1 MNGRLSSRALQHG
14 AAALLAALSCACQR
28 QASRPACPPGQACL
42 EYGNTVDPNT
52 LDPAKA
58 TLTNESAI
66 LGELLQGLTQND
78 ADSDPI
84 PGMATNWETSADG
97 LTWTF
102 HLRDAQWSDGTAVTA
117 DDFVFAYRRVLDP
130 ATASSYAYLLYVLKN
145 GQAVNEHKAAT
156 ASLGAAALDARTLR
170 LTLAHPAPYLPQILA
185 HQSFYP
191 VPAHVVRRWGDD
203 WTKPGR
209 FVGNGPF
216 NLVRWRL
223 GDYLRVERN
232 PLYWDA
238 RRVRIDRID
247 FYPTTDAVSA
257 ERRVERGELDVN
269 DLIQSSRIDHLRRPG
284 GMAAYVRTYPYL
296 GTYYLTFNVRHVP
309 ALRDLRVRQAISMAI
324 DRDFIAGK
332 LLRAGQTA
340 TTAFVPPRTAG
351 YLPPAAAHPRAR
363 WASMTLA
370 ARQAEARRLLGAVGY
385 SEQRPLRIELKSPN
399 SNSAMLVTQA
409 IQADLQAVG
418 VRATL
423 AQEEGQVLY
432 QSLAA
437 GDFQIGY
444 VSWIADYNDPLTFLA
459 LMRSD
464 TGAQNYGGYRN
475 ARFDALMDQAD
486 HTGDARTRGQFLA
499 GAEQVMLD
507 DAYIA
512 PLYVGVNTNLVNP
525 RVRGWRDNAAD
536 IHRAQYLS
544 LAGP

>member
-1 MNGRLSSRALQHG
+1 MALRHG
-14 AAALLAALSCACQR
+14 AAALLVALSCACQQ
-28 QASRPACPPGQACL
+28 QASRPACPAGQACL

-145 GQAVNEHKAAT
+145 GQAVNEHKAPT
-156 ASLGAAALDARTLR
+156 ASLGARALDAHTLR
-170 LTLAHPAPYLPQILA
+170 LTVAHPAPYLPQILA

-209 FVGNGPF
+209 FVGDGPF

-284 GMAAYVRTYPYL
+284 GMAALVRTYPYL

-309 ALRDLRVRQAISMAI
+309 ALRDLRVRQAISMAV
-324 DRDFIAGK
+324 DRDFITAK

-340 TTAFVPPRTAG
+340 TTAFVPPQIAG
-351 YLPPAAAHPRAR
+351 YLPPARRRAPPRALGVPDPR
-363 WASMTLA
+363 GAPRRIA
-370 ARQAEARRLLGAVGY
+370 APAQRRRLFRAA
-385 SEQRPLRIELKSPN
+385 PAADRIEIPQQQFSHARDPGDP
-399 SNSAMLVTQA
+399 SRPS
-409 IQADLQAVG
+409 G
-418 VRATL
+418 SGRAC
-423 AQEEGQVLY
+423 
-432 QSLAA
+432 
-437 GDFQIGY
+437 
-444 VSWIADYNDPLTFLA
+444 
-459 LMRSD
+459 
-464 TGAQNYGGYRN
+464 
-475 ARFDALMDQAD
+475 
-486 HTGDARTRGQFLA
+486 
-499 GAEQVMLD
+499 
-507 DAYIA
+507 
-512 PLYVGVNTNLVNP
+512 NP
-525 RVRGWRDNAAD
+525 RPGRGSGS
-536 IHRAQYLS
+536 LS
-544 LAGP
+544 ISRRRRFSDRLCLVDRRLQ